1 MPSTD
6 RPGPDEPA
14 TRPTPDAT
22 ASAKT
27 PAPADPAADR
37 PGSGEPPNRPTSD
50 AVASAKS
57 SDAADRPG
65 PGEPAAR
72 PTPGAATSVEIPS
85 DPVGP
90 SAAAGSDW
98 ADVGLLAPVWAGS
111 QVEAATGDAAFVRG
125 MLDAEAALARA
136 QAAVGLAPAAAATA
150 VTAAAAETARYDVR
164 DLASRARSG
173 GNPVIPLVAD
183 LTAAVAARDSEAAPY
198 VHRGAT
204 SQDIWDTALMLVA
217 SRALEPVLADLGRTV
232 RALAELAVAHRDT
245 PMAGRT
251 LTQHAVPTTFGLK
264 AAGWLTLAAGARDRL
279 AAVRASLPAQL
290 GGAAGTLAAF
300 HAYASVRAGAAHREG
315 DVGVRLLAAFAAETG
330 LAEPVLPWHTLRAPI
345 ADLAGALAFTA
356 GALGKMAADVLVL
369 SRTEAGEVA
378 EGQGGGSSAMPHK
391 SNPVRAVLIAAA
403 ARQVPALT
411 GVLHGSLAAE
421 DERPAGAWHAEWQPA
436 REAVRL
442 VGGAAREAAE
452 LAEGL
457 RVHPR
462 RMSDNLGMTGGLVA
476 AEHLSIAL
484 AASIGRDRA
493 KRAVTRASRR
503 AAEEGIDLADALAAE
518 PDVATLLSRHDALAA
533 EPHVAAALPHQHASA
548 SRRDAAPPGDDAG
561 PSKENTGA
569 PGEDGGPS
577 EQDPGA
583 PGNYGRPPGE
593 TTQAPREDGGQPEQN
608 TEAPGEDGEP
618 AGKDARAPGED
629 GGPFEEDAGVSW
641 EELRA
646 LADPAGY
653 LGSAGALVDRALRT
667 IERTS

>member
-1 MPSTD
+1 M
-6 RPGPDEPA
+6 
-14 TRPTPDAT
+14 
-22 ASAKT
+22 
-27 PAPADPAADR
+27 
-37 PGSGEPPNRPTSD
+37 
-50 AVASAKS
+50 
-57 SDAADRPG
+57 
-65 PGEPAAR
+65 
-72 PTPGAATSVEIPS
+72 
-85 DPVGP
+85 
-90 SAAAGSDW
+90 
-98 ADVGLLAPVWAGS
+98 GLLAPVWAGS

-136 QAAVGLAPAAAATA
+136 QAAVGLAPAAAAAA

-232 RALAELAVAHRDT
+232 RALAELATAHRDT

-330 LAEPVLPWHTLRAPI
+330 LTEPVLPWHTLRAPI

-436 REAVRL
+436 REAIRL

-518 PDVATLLSRHDALAA
+518 PDVAALLSRHDALAA
-533 EPHVAAALPHQHASA
+533 EPHGAAALSHQDAAASG
-548 SRRDAAPPGDDAG
+548 RDAAPLGDDAG
-561 PSKENTGA
+561 SSKENPGA
-569 PGEDGGPS
+569 PGEDDGPS
-577 EQDPGA
+577 DK
-583 PGNYGRPPGE
+583 
-593 TTQAPREDGGQPEQN
+593 N
-608 TEAPGEDGEP
+608 TRTPGED
-618 AGKDARAPGED
+618 D
-629 GGPFEEDAGVSW
+629 GPSDKNTGVSW

-646 LADPAGY
+646 LADPARY